1 MMIYNGDDVVNDD
14 AYNGDVTNNDDAYNC
29 GKLWWWFTQ
38 WWCYDIYNGDDRQW
52 SCKH

>member
-29 GKLWWWFTQ
+29 GKL
-38 WWCYDIYNGDDRQW
+38 
-52 SCKH
+52 